1 MPASEAELVKQ
12 AVMGNTRA
20 LTALLERVGPEV
32 RRRIA
37 PTIPSRWRPMV
48 SLEDLMQETYIDA
61 FLDVHTFHMRG
72 DNSFSAWL
80 MTIARR
86 NLVDAVRM
94 LEADKRGQ
102 GARQLDA
109 GPNAEDLTALEE
121 RLALT
126 RTTPSRHVARSENRR
141 LLERALEQLPETY
154 RTVISLYDLQGKS
167 VKEVAAVLQR
177 SPGAVFM
184 LRSRAHRLLSAN
196 LGTASLYLSDT
207 A

>member
-1 MPASEAELVKQ
+1 VPASEAELVKQ

-37 PTIPSRWRPMV
+37 PAIPSRWRPMV

-61 FLDVHTFHMRG
+61 FLDVHRFHMRG
-72 DNSFSAWL
+72 DNSFLSWL

-86 NLVDAVRM
+86 NLVDALRM

-102 GARQLDA
+102 GARQVA
-109 GPNAEDLTALEE
+109 PTAEDLTALEE
-121 RLALT
+121 RLAWT

-141 LLERALEQLPETY
+141 LLERALEQLPEIY

-207 A
+207 V